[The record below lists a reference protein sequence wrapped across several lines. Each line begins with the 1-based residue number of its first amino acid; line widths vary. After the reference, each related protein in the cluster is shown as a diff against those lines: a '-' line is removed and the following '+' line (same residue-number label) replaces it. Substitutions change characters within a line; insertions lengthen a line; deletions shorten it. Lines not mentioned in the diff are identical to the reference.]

1 MRGLARAVVGLLQ
14 TGVDF
19 AWRRGQFTAR
29 RYVDCA
35 SCDGSVD
42 VAGNDYHHA
51 TLGRRDTAAEPE
63 RLHELDATAGGLEH
77 AAEISSVAG
86 SSRALTAHR
95 NPVFLRHIMS
105 CAGTPGSFSCTI
117 RPPLD

>member
-1 MRGLARAVVGLLQ
+1 MRGLARALVGLLQ

-19 AWRRGQFTAR
+19 AGRLGQLTAR
-29 RYVDCA
+29 RYVDGAA

-51 TLGRRDTAAEPE
+51 ALGQLDTAEQPE

-77 AAEISSVAG
+77 AAEISAVS
-86 SSRALTAHR
+86 
-95 NPVFLRHIMS
+95 
-105 CAGTPGSFSCTI
+105 
-117 RPPLD
+117 